1 MHGTAYVNQ
10 HLRGRVTG
18 CYVDQQMLSEKEDAP
33 VTSYY
38 IWLPYL
44 LSIHA
49 GPTHQYRYLAL
60 GPLHIMIMYLFAN
73 L

>member
-1 MHGTAYVNQ
+1 MHGTAYVRH

-18 CYVDQQMLSEKEDAP
+18 CYVDQQMLSEEEDAP

-44 LSIHA
+44 LSILA
-49 GPTHQYRYLAL
+49 GPTHQYRY
-60 GPLHIMIMYLFAN
+60 
-73 L
+73 